1 MRGSNKNTEN
11 EHWVWMEKV
20 PEKEQLR
27 RMERQRVWCV
37 AEPCLAPARWRRQS
51 EKVEGGHLHRHW
63 EPQEGRTRPSSPGGL
78 QQRLW
83 DLPPGHPSLL
93 CHPGCREALP
103 QSDAVQPHFSKKA
116 ALPLN
121 HQSTCALPHVDR
133 RIGHLPADAHVGFLH
148 GTLLVHWT
156 RRLQSGGLELVTHLD
171 SEKQLF
177 THPFLSSWESMCST
191 LSPHLCF
198 FENQQIPLTSSL
210 SDGILHLTSGLRR

>member
-1 MRGSNKNTEN
+1 MNTEFGWKRCLKKN
-11 EHWVWMEKV
+11 NSEEWKGSMCGVWQSHVWPWRDE
-20 PEKEQLR
+20 EGN
-27 RMERQRVWCV
+27 QR
-37 AEPCLAPARWRRQS
+37 RWRGDTSTGTGSPR
-51 EKVEGGHLHRHW
+51 R
-63 EPQEGRTRPSSPGGL
+63 EGRGPPPQGGL
-78 QQRLW
+78 QQRLR

-103 QSDAVQPHFSKKA
+103 QSDAVEPHFSKKA

-191 LSPHLCF
+191 LPPHLCF